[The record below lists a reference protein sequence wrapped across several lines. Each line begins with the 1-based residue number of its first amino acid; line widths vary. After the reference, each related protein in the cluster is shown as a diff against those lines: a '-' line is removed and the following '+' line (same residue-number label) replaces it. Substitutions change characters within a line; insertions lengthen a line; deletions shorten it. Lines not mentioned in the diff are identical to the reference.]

1 MPSTVAGTTVSSCG
15 IDQKL
20 NDALELIKAAQEEA
34 AQSCACSANGDDNDD
49 DDDDDDDDD
58 NDNDN
63 DDDDNDK

>member
-1 MPSTVAGTTVSSCG
+1 MKLVLPQG

-49 DDDDDDDDD
+49 D
-58 NDNDN
+58 N
-63 DDDDNDK
+63 DDDDK